1 MSQDVARTEIGP
13 NSVVVG
19 EIDAQEDV
27 VVFGRVEGTI
37 RSTTNVIIEEG
48 GTARATIHSNG
59 VLIAGVVI
67 GDVQATER
75 VEVTEKG
82 RVLGDLTAPR
92 LVLQSGGAV
101 KGKVTM
107 TGAHDAVAP
116 ARTAAPQGTRP
127 YSYRQPG
134 QVTAPATG
142 SRKTAPAAA
151 TKTHGTATARTATRA
166 TATHAKAPAANADG
180 AASDE
185 G

>member
-1 MSQDVARTEIGP
+1 MSQDVARTEIGT
-13 NSVVVG
+13 NTVVVG

-27 VVFGRVEGTI
+27 VVFGRVEGAI
-37 RSTTNVIIEEG
+37 RSATNVIIEEG
-48 GTARATIHSNG
+48 GTARATIHSHG

-75 VEVTEKG
+75 IEVTEKG
-82 RVLGDLTAPR
+82 RVLGDLNAPR

-107 TGAHDAVAP
+107 TGAGETVAP
-116 ARTAAPQGTRP
+116 TRTAAAQGARP

-134 QVTAPATG
+134 QVTAPGTG
-142 SRKTAPAAA
+142 TRKAAA
-151 TKTHGTATARTATRA
+151 SVGAKPHGTTTTRTATRA
-166 TATHAKAPAANADG
+166 ASTHAKGATSPDGIPA
-180 AASDE
+180 DE